1 VIFLV
6 ENDEGFPLGQLPKN
20 IIVSINYYVK
30 FAKQFEFN
38 SEIKNSSIQEFIS
51 DWKSIQNCNVRS
63 CKDNP
68 CNSCNKKLTMLKECG
83 VSESKYNRLWEKH
96 NEETES
102 VRAPLFQLFTNMKD
116 KIKSQ
121 ILKIGENCEDH
132 KIAEWCKHPTLNE
145 FSSKIDFNHQDLGGY
160 DAILEQ
166 YECTLKWREIK
177 DLFHKSRMY
186 RNALEHSKDVL
197 QPDYEL
203 KQKNLSGFDRYF
215 DLVGPGG
222 QKLVRE
228 HIKSYLEF
236 MGLGEEWRDLH
247 KDDNFI
253 LYCTK
258 ADSSSLYSST
268 KSKNVK
274 KLLGLIAWK
283 DYVPVESKD
292 GSGKAINLLINYF
305 SKNTTFVDIN
315 GVGGL
320 GKTALSYEYIR
331 RVTDDTRNT
340 NDIAPYEHII
350 FFTSKSKEQG
360 EHATE
365 WHQIRNGE
373 MTLDP
378 RNPFRG
384 YGVFVSEMDYISFID
399 KICKMDKDLKTP
411 SEPSAIRI
419 LRENR
424 YLVVID
430 NFEDVTKEN
439 KVKYR
444 DLLMEANGGKSNII
458 ITSRPEE
465 MSPIGMKINLG
476 HLNQEE
482 ANLLLQKRF
491 KHMMGRHSVFNGRT
505 KDFDELNN
513 LREGRDLIGE
523 IIDRLPESN
532 KQQFLQNA
540 THPQALFFLVSLMGD
555 KDVQTKLNV
564 TTNLNIV
571 DYIVKIAETPEFEF
585 LKFHDN
591 LNEWS
596 TKKAY
601 DRVIENP
608 NCKLIIQILRGA
620 PAKVKEIKQDFV
632 NLGENSSLVS
642 DGIQILLQHNHF
654 ISYDEEGGEYS
665 LLPSAH
671 NFLETLE
678 QTEPD
683 HIANAIEDD
692 LSKASKFTEIVTQD
706 GKLLIE
712 ILDKI
717 ESDASDLRK
726 TLQRFIERKP
736 NIDSRKSVHRRTLKF
751 IIVAIEKLEQLEE
764 NYSVEIKSL
773 SHLVRSVLFKCF
785 EQNHCNQV
793 LHITMSGII
802 DLSMR
807 LMELEE
813 SAEIKKEWI
822 LHSADDVLD
831 NLATLS
837 SEDKIRLF
845 NLISKDNNLCPTGK
859 DTKEFILAWTRF
871 VSVFFKYEFY
881 SNEKEATTI
890 LDVFSDLR
898 NKHDLPIHD
907 WIKDEFPVDD
917 GGDEYKSIASFIS
930 TWTNCKPWKVE
941 YYHLRN
947 HFKLD
952 EPEKEWKTPS
962 DWVTYTLLPQFTTE
976 DLESNDLSLL
986 IYNLDSKD
994 EIRLKE
1000 GHTYKTSFSQV
1011 RQFTNIIEVRCIDEL
1026 PTVKKSRSSRDKKL
1040 LLEPTKKLIENVKK
1054 TLLRGISDSPQNKIA
1069 HSLLESNYETTY
1081 QRSISSELDKTVYSK
1096 SADFVVEK
1104 IIPLLKS
1111 VVTENKGHPNQSYR
1125 RTGRMPERPKY
1136 TPLKPTRK
1144 RSDRRSSKKN
1154 SAMLIPPSG
1163 RGRNR

>member
-1 VIFLV
+1 MTGD
-6 ENDEGFPLGQLPKN
+6 DEEFPLGQLPRHIN
-20 IIVSINYYVK
+20 DSINYYVQ
-30 FAKQFEFN
+30 FAKVFEFN

-51 DWKSIQNCNVRS
+51 DWKSIQNCNGRS

-68 CNSCNKKLTMLKECG
+68 CNFCNKKIIMLKECG
-83 VSESKYNRLWEKH
+83 DSESKYNRLWEKH
-96 NEETES
+96 IDEIES
-102 VRAPLFQLFTNMKD
+102 ARAPLFQLFTNMKD
-116 KIKSQ
+116 KIKNQ
-121 ILKIGENCEDH
+121 ILKVGKNCEDP
-132 KIAEWCKHPTLNE
+132 KIAEWCKRPTMNE
-145 FSSKIDFNHQDLGGY
+145 FSKIDFNHQDLGEY

-166 YECTLKWREIK
+166 YKCTLKWREIK
-177 DLFHKSRMY
+177 DLFHKSRRY
-186 RNALEHSKDVL
+186 RNALEHTKEVL
-197 QPDYEL
+197 LPDYEL
-203 KQKNLSGFDRYF
+203 KKKNFSGFDSYF
-215 DLVGPGG
+215 DLLGPGG
-222 QKLVRE
+222 RNLVRK

-236 MGLGEEWRDLH
+236 MGLREKWQDLH
-247 KDDNFI
+247 KEENFT

-258 ADSSSLYSST
+258 ADSSTLYSST

-274 KLLGLIAWK
+274 KLLGLVEWK
-283 DYVPVESKD
+283 DYVPVQSKD
-292 GSGKAINLLINYF
+292 GSGKAINLLIKYF
-305 SKNTTFVDIN
+305 SKSITTVNIN

-331 RVTDDTRNT
+331 RVTDEDHNT

-350 FFTSKSKEQG
+350 FFTSKSQEQG

-365 WHQIRNGE
+365 RHQLINGQ

-384 YGVFVSEMDYISFID
+384 HGIYVPEMNYFSFIA
-399 KICKMDKDLKTP
+399 KICKMDKGLKDTT
-411 SEPSAIRI
+411 SDNAAIRI
-419 LRENR
+419 LRQNR

-444 DLLMEANGGKSNII
+444 ELLFELNGGKSDII
-458 ITSRPEE
+458 VTSRTHEE
-465 MSPIGMKINLG
+465 SSIGQKIILDN
-476 HLNQEE
+476 LNQEE

-491 KHMMGRHSVFNGRT
+491 KHMMGRHSAFNGRT
-505 KDFDELNN
+505 KDLDELNN
-513 LREGRDLIGE
+513 LKEGRDLIGE
-523 IIDRLPESN
+523 ILDRLPESN
-532 KQQFLQNA
+532 RQHFRNNA

-571 DYIVKIAETPEFEF
+571 DYIVKIAETPKFEF

-632 NLGENSSLVS
+632 NLGEDSSLVS

-654 ISYDEEGGEYS
+654 ISYDEEGSKYS

-683 HIANAIEDD
+683 HIANTIEDD

-717 ESDASDLRK
+717 ESDTSDLRK

-736 NIDSRKSVHRRTLKF
+736 NIDSRKSVHSRTLNF
-751 IIVAIEKLEQLEE
+751 IIVAIEKLEQLDE

-785 EQNHCNQV
+785 EQNHCDQV

-822 LHSADDVLD
+822 LHSADDLLD

-898 NKHDLPIHD
+898 NKHGLPIHD
-907 WIKDEFPVDD
+907 WIEDEFPVDD

-930 TWTNCKPWKVE
+930 TWTNCRPWKVE

-947 HFKLD
+947 HFELD
-952 EPEKEWKTPS
+952 KTEKEWKNPS

-976 DLESNDLSLL
+976 DLESNNLSLL

-1000 GHTYKTSFSQV
+1000 GHTYTTSFSQV

-1026 PTVKKSRSSRDKKL
+1026 PTVKKSRSSRDEKL

-1054 TLLRGISDSPQNKIA
+1054 TLLKGISDSPQNKIA
-1069 HSLLESNYETTY
+1069 HSLLESNYENTY
-1081 QRSISSELDKTVYSK
+1081 QLSISSELDKTVYSK

-1125 RTGRMPERPKY
+1125 RTGRMPERSH
-1136 TPLKPTRK
+1136 PLSLKQTRK

-1154 SAMLIPPSG
+1154 SAMSRLPPR
-1163 RGRNR
+1163 RGRNRD